1 MNINLPADPR
11 VLSGHRQAARGG
23 LATALPKFLR
33 RALAPLYGN
42 PAAIELHRKARFEAD
57 CLRTVRNAI
66 AKARPADGG
75 ASTSLAQPVPYHA
88 LHGETGEGFETRR
101 VALRPAGRRHCH
113 SRTRLSDAD
122 PRNRHHHAHGL
133 THGPCAVCH
142 LAHHWSRDG
151 NRVRR
156 VHNLSSPGFL
166 ATAPHWR
173 PPSPTV

>member
-1 MNINLPADPR
+1 MSLPPADPR

-66 AKARPADGG
+66 AKTRPADGG

-88 LHGETGEGFETRR
+88 LHGETGEGFETRASR
-101 VALRPAGRRHCH
+101 YDLPAGV
-113 SRTRLSDAD
+113 T
-122 PRNRHHHAHGL
+122 
-133 THGPCAVCH
+133 VI
-142 LAHHWSRDG
+142 LA
-151 NRVRR
+151 
-156 VHNLSSPGFL
+156 LGFL
-166 ATAPHWR
+166 TPILAIVIITHMG
-173 PPSPTV
+173 

>member
-42 PAAIELHRKARFEAD
+42 PAAVTLHRQARFEAD

-101 VALRPAGRRHCH
+101 SRYDLPAGV
-113 SRTRLSDAD
+113 T
-122 PRNRHHHAHGL
+122 
-133 THGPCAVCH
+133 VI
-142 LAHHWSRDG
+142 LA
-151 NRVRR
+151 
-156 VHNLSSPGFL
+156 LGFL
-166 ATAPHWR
+166 TPILAIVIITHMG
-173 PPSPTV
+173 